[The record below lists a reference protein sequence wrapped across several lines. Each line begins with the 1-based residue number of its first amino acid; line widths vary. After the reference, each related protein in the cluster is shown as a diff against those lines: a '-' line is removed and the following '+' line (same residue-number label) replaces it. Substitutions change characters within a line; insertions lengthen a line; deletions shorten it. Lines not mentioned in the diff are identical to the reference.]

1 MAVTKIW
8 RLMYF
13 LIRVDLPCTLIDEPR
28 HFVQR
33 FRRVSTLSL
42 VCPRCFR
49 SSRTGARLSCVG
61 RGAIWMHADA
71 SGMHSEVS
79 VHARLAQ
86 WMHADASG
94 MHSEVS
100 VHARLAQRA
109 EKVEGPPV
117 QKLFKYS
124 CYTVTVL
131 FLDLPKVDGSY
142 MVVAVKNL
150 CEKRDA
156 SRCDLSR
163 HRGGSSDC
171 NIVTP

>member
-1 MAVTKIW
+1 
-8 RLMYF
+8 
-13 LIRVDLPCTLIDEPR
+13 
-28 HFVQR
+28 
-33 FRRVSTLSL
+33 
-42 VCPRCFR
+42 
-49 SSRTGARLSCVG
+49 
-61 RGAIWMHADA
+61 
-71 SGMHSEVS
+71 
-79 VHARLAQ
+79 
-86 WMHADASG
+86 MHADASG